1 MQEKRIL
8 SKFTD
13 FVKGNKPAAILIAIG
28 IMLIIA
34 IITTLIV
41 VTFKD
46 STPPDDGAEEVGGV
60 EVSAYYYDVAGG
72 EVVLSLR
79 NNHKFTLTGP
89 ELSKSGSYTIKD
101 GKITLDFV
109 RDKDGVSEGTVS
121 GNKISLVL
129 NDATITFH
137 EKVYYTVTFDFGDG
151 VTDTV
156 KVVNGKTV
164 NPPEPP
170 LRGDAEVEGWFF
182 DTEYTKPFLF
192 GGMPIS
198 KDTTLYAKWS
208 PVSGIGE

>member
-46 STPPDDGAEEVGGV
+46 STPPDDGAENVGGV

-79 NNHKFTLTGP
+79 NTGKFTLPGP
-89 ELSKSGSYTIKD
+89 ALSKSGSYTVKD
-101 GKITLDFV
+101 SKITLDFV
-109 RDKDGVSEGTVS
+109 RDKDGISEGMVS

-137 EKVYYTVTFDFGDG
+137 EKVYYTVTFDFGDDE
-151 VTDTV
+151 TDTV
-156 KVVNGKTV
+156 KVMNGKTIT
-164 NPPEPP
+164 PPESPH
-170 LRGDAEVEGWFF
+170 RDGTEIEGWYF
-182 DTEYTKPFLF
+182 DNEYTKPFIF

-208 PVSGIGE
+208 PASGAGE